1 VKLAGRTLGAY
12 VLAVALVGS
21 APVAGTSP
29 PSASVTVSIVG
40 TSDLHGR
47 LGVLPRFGGYLANLR
62 RARARDGGAVLLLDA
77 GDMFQGTLESNANE
91 GAAVVRAYEALH
103 YDAVAIGNHEFD
115 YGPVGDASAPEKPSD
130 DPRGA
135 LKARAAEAHFPFLAA
150 NIVAAATHAP
160 PAWANVRPSAVVEK
174 AGIRVGIVGA
184 TTVGTPRTT
193 LAANFAGLAVTAIA
207 PAVTSAARALRGAG
221 AEVVVLTAHAGGA
234 CKRVD
239 DPADL
244 SSCESD
250 SEIFTAARAMGAGT
264 VDAVV
269 AGHTH
274 DGVAQ
279 RVAGTPIVESYAEG
293 RAFGRIDL
301 SVDRA
306 SHRVLDVHVF
316 PPHRICAG
324 ESCDGESYEGA
335 PVAEDPAVAA
345 AIAPALEAARTRR
358 DEKLGVAVTKPVVRA
373 RTEESALGNLFA
385 DLMRAARPDA
395 DVSLT
400 NGGGLRADLAAG
412 PLTYGR
418 LYDAAPFDNR
428 FATIVV
434 TGAELERL
442 VAANLGRSNG
452 IVSLSGVVAVARCES
467 GRLVVALRRPD
478 GRPVTPAEKLT
489 LVTSDFLAT
498 GGDGL
503 FPEALQRAARL
514 DGGPPIREWM
524 AARLR
529 ARKGTL
535 AGDAPALFDP
545 THPRLTYPAPR
556 PVRCGGASQDL

>member
-1 VKLAGRTLGAY
+1 VY
-12 VLAVALVGS
+12 VLVAALVAG
-21 APVAGTSP
+21 APAAGTNP
-29 PSASVTVSIVG
+29 APARVTISIVG
-40 TSDLHGR
+40 TNDLHGR
-47 LGVLPRFGGYLANLR
+47 LGMLPRFGGYLANLR

-91 GAAVVRAYEALH
+91 GAAVVRAYEWLR

-115 YGPVGDASAPEKPSD
+115 YGPIGAASAPEKPGD

-135 LKARAAEAHFPFLAA
+135 LKARAAEAPFPFLAA
-150 NIVAAATHAP
+150 NLVDAATHAM
-160 PAWANVRPSAVVEK
+160 PAWPNVLPSAILTK
-174 AGIRVGIVGA
+174 AGVRIGVVGA

-207 PAVTSAARALRGAG
+207 PAVTSAARTLRGAG
-221 AEVVVLTAHAGGA
+221 AQVVVLTAHAGGA

-239 DPADL
+239 DPSDL

-250 SEIFTAARAMGAGT
+250 SEIFTAARAMDG

-279 RVAGTPIVESYAEG
+279 RVAGIPIIESYAEG

-301 SVDRA
+301 TVDPA
-306 SHRVLDVHVF
+306 THRVVETHIF
-316 PPHRICAG
+316 PPHRICDGAG
-324 ESCDGESYEGA
+324 CATETYEGA
-335 PVAEDPAVAA
+335 PVGEDPKVAVV
-345 AIAPALEAARTRR
+345 IAPALEAARSRR
-358 DEKLGVAVTKPVVRA
+358 DEKLGVAVSAPVVRA

-442 VAANLGRSNG
+442 VASNLGRSNG
-452 IVSLSGVVAVARCES
+452 IVSLSGVAAVARCEG
-467 GRLVVALRRPD
+467 GRLLVALRRPD
-478 GRPVTPAEKLT
+478 GRPVAATEKLT

-524 AARLR
+524 ADRLR
-529 ARKGTL
+529 ARKGTTL
-535 AGDAPALFDP
+535 AGDAPTLYDP
-545 THPRLTYPAPR
+545 AHPRLTYPAPR
-556 PVRCGGASQDL
+556 PVRCGGRGQDL